1 MTSHSRH
8 PQLLKLLGQAGALRK
23 AGLVTDSLQFMR
35 RAASLAPGDAVIHHD
50 LGLTLLECGRAADA
64 EIVLRRAVT
73 LKPDFAQAQWR
84 LGIALDQQANHVAA
98 MESYRTAVALLP
110 SLVQAR
116 FRLAELLE
124 AYGHRTEAIA
134 LFKRLAAATTKTT
147 TSRLAEAR
155 ELLARQ
161 RDTEAERA
169 IRRALV
175 FDADNGTLHEVLGN
189 ILADTGRFAEA
200 ERSFSKAVALNPGL
214 AGCAYDLVRCR
225 TFGLADLPLL
235 ARLVEALRLPTLEPE
250 QRVKLHLAIGKV
262 HQDLGEFGEA
272 MRAYDAAD
280 AVRQT
285 LVAYREDI
293 FRASVDRIIARF
305 TPAML
310 ADAATSGRPQSTSQ
324 SPRPVLV
331 FGMPRSGTTLV
342 EQIISSHPAAAAAG
356 ELHFWTRRGAM
367 SDRIEEFALPLTFLD
382 EAASSYREIL
392 LEIGPDAQFVTDKMP
407 LNFLWAGL
415 IHLTFPNAALI
426 HCRRNPVATALS
438 IHQTFFSARLNFPTG
453 GEALVGYYR
462 HYERL
467 MAHWRAVLPADRW
480 LDVSYESL
488 AETPEP
494 VIRQIIGA
502 TGLAWDDACLYPERN
517 ERVIKTPSK
526 WQARQ
531 PIFQVA
537 IERWRR
543 YEPWL
548 GPLRALDPA
557 APSNPT

>member
-1 MTSHSRH
+1 MTSHPSNK
-8 PQLLKLLGQAGALRK
+8 PQLINLLGQAGALRK
-23 AGLVTDSLQFMR
+23 AGLVTDSLQFVR
-35 RAASLAPGDAVIHHD
+35 RAASLAPGDAVIQHD
-50 LGLTLLECGRAADA
+50 LGLTLLECGRAAEA
-64 EIVLRRAVT
+64 ESVLRQAVT
-73 LKPDFAQAQWR
+73 LKPGFAHAHWR
-84 LGIALDQQANHVAA
+84 LGIALDQQASHVAA
-98 MESYRTAVALLP
+98 MESYRTAIMLLP

-116 FRLAELLE
+116 FRMAELLE

-134 LFKRLAAATTKTT
+134 QFKRLATATTKTS
-147 TSRLAEAR
+147 TSRLAEVR
-155 ELLARQ
+155 GLLAQQ

-200 ERSFSKAVALNPGL
+200 ERSFSKAILLNPGL

-225 TFGLADLPLL
+225 TFGMADLPFL
-235 ARLVEALRLPTLEPE
+235 ARLVDALNLPALEPE

-262 HQDLGEFGEA
+262 HQDVGQFGEA

-285 LVAYREDI
+285 LVAYREDL
-293 FRASVDRIIARF
+293 FSALVDRIIAKF
-305 TPAML
+305 TPALL
-310 ADAATSGRPQSTSQ
+310 ADAARSGRTQSTREI
-324 SPRPVLV
+324 PKPVLV

-356 ELHFWTRRGAM
+356 ELHFWTRRGTI
-367 SDRIEEFALPLTFLD
+367 SDKIDEPGLSPAFLD
-382 EAASSYREIL
+382 DAVSSYREIL
-392 LEIGPDAQFVTDKMP
+392 CEIGPDAQFVTDKMP

-415 IHLTFPNAALI
+415 INLTFPSAALI

-467 MAHWRAVLPADRW
+467 MAHWRVVLPSDRW
-480 LDVSYESL
+480 LDVNYETL
-488 AETPEP
+488 AQTPEP

-531 PIFQVA
+531 PIFQAA

-548 GPLRALDPA
+548 GPLRAL
-557 APSNPT
+557 NPT